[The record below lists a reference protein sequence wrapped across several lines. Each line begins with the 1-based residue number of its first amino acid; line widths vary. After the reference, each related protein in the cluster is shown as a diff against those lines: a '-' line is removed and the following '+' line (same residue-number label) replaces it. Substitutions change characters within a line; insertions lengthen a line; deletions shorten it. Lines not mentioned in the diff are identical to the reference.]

1 MFTHKILNSQI
12 GIKIYQYLGSA
23 FMLSG
28 QINIR
33 PIQFYFCALWAR
45 RCYFCVSI
53 LFSFSGYCL
62 VSHVGASVMT
72 DQQHTFKQDFNY

>member
-28 QINIR
+28 QISIW

-45 RCYFCVSI
+45 RCYFCVS
-53 LFSFSGYCL
+53 LFFSFSGYCL